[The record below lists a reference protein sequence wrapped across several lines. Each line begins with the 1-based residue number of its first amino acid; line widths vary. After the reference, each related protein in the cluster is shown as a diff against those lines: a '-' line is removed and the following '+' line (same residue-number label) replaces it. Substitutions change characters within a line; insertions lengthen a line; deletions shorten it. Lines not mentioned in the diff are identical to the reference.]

1 MFRDEVSP
9 TGDGGRDDYPSVSL
23 RDPAPLTRGARFFLR
38 KGALIHRHAEVMR
51 ALQANKNLPK
61 RNCFPEGSNSFHSYK
76 LEFVFALLITL
87 IQQEQNFWL
96 EFFSYI
102 VNIVLQYGIRSISVS
117 FQ

>member
-1 MFRDEVSP
+1 MV
-9 TGDGGRDDYPSVSL
+9 L
-23 RDPAPLTRGARFFLR
+23 RLR
-38 KGALIHRHAEVMR
+38 VLNGV
-51 ALQANKNLPK
+51 
-61 RNCFPEGSNSFHSYK
+61 NSFHSIPPPNQVVMRRQFKTFSRFYLPTGIPTNPDFAMCRN

>member
-51 ALQANKNLPK
+51 ALQANKKPSEKKL
-61 RNCFPEGSNSFHSYK
+61 FPGRFK
-76 LEFVFALLITL
+76 F
-87 IQQEQNFWL
+87 
-96 EFFSYI
+96 
-102 VNIVLQYGIRSISVS
+102 VS
-117 FQ
+117 FRQTGICFCVTHYPHSARTELLA

>member
-1 MFRDEVSP
+1 MQGVLFAFILTNDV
-9 TGDGGRDDYPSVSL
+9 YNVYLPSDLSRIQL
-23 RDPAPLTRGARFFLR
+23 FLFD
-38 KGALIHRHAEVMR
+38 KW
-51 ALQANKNLPK
+51 
-61 RNCFPEGSNSFHSYK
+61 
-76 LEFVFALLITL
+76 EFVFALLITL

>member
-1 MFRDEVSP
+1 MGYNVNFDTKCTPGFRAGCILCCP
-9 TGDGGRDDYPSVSL
+9 GCIFKGWGAFALGGVHLDKS
-23 RDPAPLTRGARFFLR
+23 
-38 KGALIHRHAEVMR
+38 
-51 ALQANKNLPK
+51 
-61 RNCFPEGSNSFHSYK
+61 
-76 LEFVFALLITL
+76 EFVFALLITL